1 MMLDSQAAKLDQLDR
16 PEILAML
23 PSLVGKRV
31 LELGA
36 GIGRFTSSLATAAAQ
51 VTAVDFMAN
60 AIAKNKELNG
70 HHKNVTFR
78 CADVTSHKLQFR
90 EGSVDMIF
98 SNWLLMY
105 LSDDEVEQLAARM
118 MTWLSKDGFL
128 FFRESCFHQSGD
140 SKRRN
145 NPTHYREPSFYTT
158 VFENIHKQNKDS
170 SFVELQLRSI
180 KCVGAY
186 VRNKRN
192 QNQVCWLWQKVPA
205 MAPDGKQLQQFL
217 DRVEYTMARIRCY
230 ERIFGTGFMS
240 TGGLGEKE
248 QHCDLALLCDVT
260 IIINDDRISSRLQNM
275 HHLICT
281 LVLWAETTKA
291 FVAKL
296 GLQKGHRVLDVGCGI
311 GGGAF
316 YMAEEFDADV
326 TAIDVSVNMISLALE
341 RAIGQGCVVEF
352 EVADCMLKKYP
363 PGSFDVVCSRDSLLH
378 IQDKAT
384 LFSNFCTWLR
394 PGGKLLISD
403 YCQSEDTMKSN
414 TDFQAY
420 AEQHKYFLPSFGT
433 YGRDAVASFQLV
445 EAAGFTDVIVEDRTK
460 QFVGNLRCE
469 LAKVEENKTAICEDF
484 SQGEYNTLVNSWKSK
499 LEWCARGDQ
508 KWGLFTATKPLDA
521 VFERRVHL

>member
-1 MMLDSQAAKLDQLDR
+1 MAPAVEVAAAPRPLVRLLSSEREKQAQYWAEHSQMLTVEAMMLDSQAAKLDQLDR

-23 PSLVGKRV
+23 PSLKGKRV

-36 GIGRFTSSLATAAAQ
+36 GIGRFTSSLATAAAH

-78 CADVTSHKLQFR
+78 CADVTSQKLQFR

-105 LSDDEVEQLAARM
+105 LSDDEVEHLAARM

-217 DRVEYTMARIRCY
+217 DRVEYTMARIRFY
-230 ERIFGTGFMS
+230 ERMFGTGFMS
-240 TGGLGEKE
+240 AGGL
-248 QHCDLALLCDVT
+248 
-260 IIINDDRISSRLQNM
+260 
-275 HHLICT
+275 
-281 LVLWAETTKA
+281 ETTKA
-291 FVAKL
+291 LVAKL

-316 YMAEEFDADV
+316 YMAEEHDADV
-326 TAIDVSVNMISLALE
+326 TAIDLSVNMISLALE

-363 PGSFDVVCSRDSLLH
+363 PGSFDVVYSRDSLLH

-384 LFSNFCTWLR
+384 LLSNFCTWLR

-403 YCQSEDTMKSN
+403 YCQSDDTMKST
-414 TDFQAY
+414 TDFKAY
-420 AEQHKYFLPSFGT
+420 AEQHKYFLPSIGD
-433 YGRDAVASFQLV
+433 YGRDTVTSFQLV
-445 EAAGFTDVIVEDRTK
+445 GAAGLTDVVAEDRTK
-460 QFVGNLRCE
+460 QFVGSLKCE
-469 LAKVEENKTAICEDF
+469 LARIEENKTAICEDL
-484 SQGEYNTLVNSWKSK
+484 SQCEFITLVNGWNSK
-499 LEWCARGDQ
+499 LGWCVRGDQ

-521 VFERRVHL
+521 NFKQRVHV